1 MSQQETIFAA
11 IAAEILAENPTLL
24 TADAIRFGGAE
35 THRHHAP
42 PEIVVTP
49 SPDESWEAPEQIGGQ
64 TYLGASDQLTVSRC
78 IYTVRAEWEVRLWGR
93 TRDEAEA
100 LRQAFL
106 LACLEEVG
114 DVLRPLRGTWVTDN
128 DDAGDVVDGA
138 QYTLT
143 CTLALSITDDPPEEA
158 VSPPGMATTLDPT
171 VPFVHTGGLVDS
183 TEVGC
188 GDT

>member
-42 PEIVVTP
+42 PEIVVVP
-49 SPDESWEAPEQIGGQ
+49 SLDDSWEAPEQIGGQ
-64 TYLGASDQLTVSRC
+64 TYLDASDQLTVSRC
-78 IYTVRAEWEVRLWGR
+78 IYTVKTQWEIRFWGR
-93 TRDEAEA
+93 TRDEMEA

-106 LACLEEVG
+106 LACLEELG
-114 DVLRPLRGTWVTDN
+114 DALRPVHGTGPTDHDN
-128 DDAGDVVDGA
+128 AGDVVAGSL
-138 QYTLT
+138 YVLT
-143 CTLALSITDDPPEEA
+143 CTLALSITDAPPEEA

-188 GDT
+188 GGT